1 MKKDALKE
9 RSKKIDHSNE
19 EILSLLEKEAPFF
32 VKNRW
37 NEIEAE
43 TTLKFEPMEDVSF
56 LRGKIHAESESIIP
70 DVRKEILKTT
80 KAENPFK
87 CWLRRNHPIALS
99 IGVVM
104 MTVLVSTTSLLALHP
119 WSNKDQSALISLSIT
134 PASNKQKK
142 EKANPYSLS
151 FSFRVDADGNVN
163 PSSLKANNYSALL
176 VKKSTSFL
184 NTIYTNDVSFATLLL
199 KPAYDMGYLENSD
212 PSSPNE
218 IKITYFTLNTD
229 CVPEKEKEYA
239 FAFNKALKRA
249 EKGLGIYASLTFEN
263 GCGDMDFSAFKK
275 LDATTRKAIIDVYSG
290 LKTKE
295 GESLLDMSHILA
307 TRDDILLAMVDTLS
321 SVKEAKLSPLALDG
335 VLRATASMCV
345 SAKEESN
352 GLKSHSIDEKKKEII
367 AAIDTLPIS
376 DENQKQTMKEMLQ
389 KNAYYLM
396 ELSQEDES
404 KLNGDF
410 YSCYRDIRESIKHDL
425 DEDSFK
431 SLLEEEKQIAE
442 SDVTFFDVASLIQGE
457 TPADSGNHQND
468 NHVVINEEGGIV
480 PD

>member
-9 RSKKIDHSNE
+9 RSKKADRTDE
-19 EILSLLEKEAPFF
+19 EILSLLSEEAPFF
-32 VKNRW
+32 IKNHW

-43 TTLKFEPMEDVSF
+43 TTLKFEPMEDASF

-80 KAENPFK
+80 KAEKPFK
-87 CWLRRNHPIALS
+87 CWLRKNHPIALS

-104 MTVLVSTTSLLALHP
+104 ATVLVSATSLLALRP
-119 WSNKDQSALISLSIT
+119 WHNQDKSALISLSIT
-134 PASNKQKK
+134 PASNKQNK

-151 FSFRVDADGNVN
+151 FSFCVDSNGNVN
-163 PSSLKANNYSALL
+163 SSSLKANNYSALL
-176 VKKSTSFL
+176 VKKSVPSLNIVYTS
-184 NTIYTNDVSFATLLL
+184 DVSFATSLL

-218 IKITYFTLNTD
+218 IKITYFAFNRD
-229 CVPEKEKEYA
+229 CVSAKEQEYA
-239 FAFNKALKRA
+239 FAFNRALKRA
-249 EKGLGIYASLTFEN
+249 EKGLGIYASLAFED

-275 LDATTRKAIIDVYSG
+275 LDASTRKTIIDVYSS
-290 LKTKE
+290 LQTKE
-295 GESLLDMSHILA
+295 DGSLLDMSHILSM
-307 TRDDILLAMVDTLS
+307 RGDILSTMVDTLS
-321 SVKEAKLSPLALDG
+321 SVREAKLSPLALDG

-345 SAKEESN
+345 SAKEENSDS
-352 GLKSHSIDEKKKEII
+352 KSHFIDKKKKEII
-367 AAIDTLPIS
+367 EVIDTLPIS
-376 DENQKQTMKEMLQ
+376 DENQKQAMKGMLQ

-396 ELSQEDES
+396 ELSQEDEN

-410 YSCYRDIRESIKHDL
+410 YSYYRDIREWIKHDL

-442 SDVTFFDVASLIQGE
+442 SDVTFLDVASLIQGE
-457 TPADSGNHQND
+457 TPADSGNHRND
-468 NHVVINEEGGIV
+468 NVITVSEEGGIV
-480 PD
+480 SR